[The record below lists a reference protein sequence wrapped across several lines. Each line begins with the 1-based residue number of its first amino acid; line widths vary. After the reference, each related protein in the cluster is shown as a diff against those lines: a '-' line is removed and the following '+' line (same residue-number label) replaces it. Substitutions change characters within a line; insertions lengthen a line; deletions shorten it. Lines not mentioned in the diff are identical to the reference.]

1 MIINGYLN
9 SFARYGINSYI
20 IPNDVKII
28 GEGAF
33 EDCDNLTSVTIP
45 NSVTTIASRAFFE
58 CENLKDIS
66 LPENITEIGSSA
78 FDSCDSFSEFTFP
91 KSIIKI
97 GGAIFAY
104 CDNLKTVIFKSIT
117 PPQIDEHIFLDS
129 NIKSIR
135 VPAASL
141 DEYKNAIP
149 GYSNCIEGYYF

>member
-78 FDSCDSFSEFTFP
+78 FHR
-91 KSIIKI
+91 K
-97 GGAIFAY
+97 
-104 CDNLKTVIFKSIT
+104 NLAQHRI
-117 PPQIDEHIFLDS
+117 
-129 NIKSIR
+129 
-135 VPAASL
+135 
-141 DEYKNAIP
+141 
-149 GYSNCIEGYYF
+149 